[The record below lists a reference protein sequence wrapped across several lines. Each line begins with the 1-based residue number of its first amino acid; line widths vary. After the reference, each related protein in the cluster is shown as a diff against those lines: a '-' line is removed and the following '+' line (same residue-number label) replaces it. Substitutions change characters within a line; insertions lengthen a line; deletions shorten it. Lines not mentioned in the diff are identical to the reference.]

1 MNESTTTWYA
11 ALTTRREALGLTQK
25 ALAQRIGRVLRL
37 PVSDTTLSRWETG
50 TREPM
55 TFYRRAW
62 EHTLAAA
69 ERRRKRKEQTG

>member
-1 MNESTTTWYA
+1 MANDNTTWYA
-11 ALTTRREALGLTQK
+11 ALTARREALGLTQK

-50 TREPM
+50 VREPM

-62 EHTLAAA
+62 EQTLAAA
-69 ERRRKRKEQTG
+69 ERRRKRKEQG